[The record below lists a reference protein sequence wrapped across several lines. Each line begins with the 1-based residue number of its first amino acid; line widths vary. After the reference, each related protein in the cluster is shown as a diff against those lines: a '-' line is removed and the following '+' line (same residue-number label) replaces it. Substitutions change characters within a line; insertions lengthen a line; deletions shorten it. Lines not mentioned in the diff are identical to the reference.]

1 MRAAV
6 FQGRRTVRLEERP
19 IAMGEPGWALVRV
32 RAAGICG
39 SDLHFFTGE
48 LAEVFDSVRGH
59 EIAGEVV
66 DPADSGLAVGQPVV
80 IHPVVAC
87 GECLACRQGEFQIC
101 HSIRF
106 IGGDCPGGFAEYVSA
121 PARNL
126 YPFDVNVLPFEHAAL
141 ADCVAVAV
149 HAVNKV
155 GLRRGESA
163 VVLGDGVIGLLML
176 QMALAEGADPVAL
189 VGKHDRNLAVA
200 RQLGASLAIN
210 GATCDAVSTIGDAI
224 GTVDVVLEAVGGAS
238 PPVDAG
244 FKMLRKGGRLA
255 MLGLTGATKL
265 EASWLAFV
273 LFELSLVGIMGYGI
287 HKGEDEMRQA
297 IELMQSGRIALDPLI
312 THRVSLEQIDQGFQM
327 MLERTTSE
335 AIKVIVVPDR

>member
-6 FQGRRTVRLEERP
+6 FQGRRIVRLEERP
-19 IAMGEPGWALVRV
+19 VPGGEPGWGLVKV

-59 EIAGEVV
+59 EIAGEIV
-66 DPADSGLAVGQPVV
+66 DPADSGMTVGQAVV
-80 IHPVVAC
+80 VHPVVAC
-87 GECLACRQGEFQIC
+87 GECPACRCGELQIC
-101 HSIRF
+101 SSIRF
-106 IGGDCPGGFAEYVSA
+106 IGGDYSGGFAEYVAA

-126 YPFDVNVLPFEHAAL
+126 YPFDASILPFEHAAL

-149 HAVNKV
+149 HAMNKV
-155 GLRRGESA
+155 GLSPGESVA
-163 VVLGDGVIGLLML
+163 VLGDGVIGLLML
-176 QMALAEGADPVAL
+176 QVALARGANPVVL
-189 VGKHDRNLAVA
+189 VGKHERNLEVA
-200 RQLGASLAIN
+200 RQLGASLVID
-210 GATCDAVSTIGDAI
+210 GVTGDAVPIVRDTLGEI
-224 GTVDVVLEAVGGAS
+224 DVVLEAVGGAS

-273 LFELSLVGIMGYGI
+273 LFELSLTGVMGYGVYE
-287 HKGEDEMRQA
+287 GEDEMQQA
-297 IELMQSGRIALDPLI
+297 IKLMQSGQVALDPLI
-312 THRVSLEQIDQGFQM
+312 THRISLGQISQGFEM
-327 MLERTTSE
+327 MLERARSQ
-335 AIKVIVVPDR
+335 AIKVVVVPGY